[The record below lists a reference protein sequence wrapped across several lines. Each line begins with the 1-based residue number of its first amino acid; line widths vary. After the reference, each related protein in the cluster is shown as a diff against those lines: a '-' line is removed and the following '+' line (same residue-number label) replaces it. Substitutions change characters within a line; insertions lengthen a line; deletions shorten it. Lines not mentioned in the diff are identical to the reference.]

1 MDRQSLMMI
10 IIAGMVILMG
20 IFMAVK
26 KSASY
31 TSEEESSVYH
41 LRTRENL

>member
-20 IFMAVK
+20 LYGSERKNFYGKGAVFQWCI
-26 KSASY
+26 
-31 TSEEESSVYH
+31 T
-41 LRTRENL
+41 